1 MLQITIPE
9 VELYDE
15 ERAEFS
21 FKKEI
26 VLSLEHSLISISK
39 WESKWHKPFLTSEK
53 NEDEILDYII
63 CMSVGKRITPADLEG
78 ITKEDLEAINNYI
91 DDPMTATTF
100 SSGSTSGQTKFVT
113 SELVY
118 YWMAK
123 ASIPFECEKW
133 HFNRL
138 MTLIRVCMEE
148 DNTKKEMSPDEI
160 MRQNRELNEKR
171 RREMHTN
178 G

>member
-53 NEDEILDYII
+53 TEDEILDYII
-63 CMSVGKRITPADLEG
+63 CMSVGKRITTADLEG

-118 YWMAK
+118 
-123 ASIPFECEKW
+123 
-133 HFNRL
+133 
-138 MTLIRVCMEE
+138 
-148 DNTKKEMSPDEI
+148 
-160 MRQNRELNEKR
+160 
-171 RREMHTN
+171 
-178 G
+178 